1 MNEDAPELVDP
12 LEASRHPFEVYM
24 LVLAAISGAPLL
36 FGKPNS
42 GSIEETLPPLLVT
55 AWGGMLVVG
64 SLLALLGLYWRGRS
78 STALLMER
86 AGLVGVGGAAVVYA
100 AALTTAGWRGA
111 FAGCLTAGFGLA
123 CFAQAH
129 RISQRIRA
137 VIRQMNEYGH
147 DH

>member
-42 GSIEETLPPLLVT
+42 CSIEETLPPLLVT

-100 AALTTAGWRGA
+100 AALTTAG
-111 FAGCLTAGFGLA
+111 
-123 CFAQAH
+123 
-129 RISQRIRA
+129 
-137 VIRQMNEYGH
+137 
-147 DH
+147 